1 MSVETIIREQ
11 EVSDKIDDD
20 TITRLGITVFE
31 KLAQESEDVINPIES
46 TATFEIRNSLTRL
59 PDGQTVPDER

>member
-11 EVSDKIDDD
+11 EVSDKIHDD
-20 TITRLGITVFE
+20 TITGLGITVFE
-31 KLAQESEDVINPIES
+31 KLAQESEDVTNPIES
-46 TATFEIRNSLTRL
+46 TTTFEIRNSLTRR